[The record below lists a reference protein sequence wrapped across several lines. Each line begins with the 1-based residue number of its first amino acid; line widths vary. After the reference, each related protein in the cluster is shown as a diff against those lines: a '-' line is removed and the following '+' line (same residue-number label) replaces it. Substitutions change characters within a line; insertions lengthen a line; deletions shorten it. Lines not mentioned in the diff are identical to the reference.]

1 VAAVAAAA
9 KADANIAIGR
19 QALAQAQILP
29 FDSATSIFQRGLLK
43 VEGLQRAPGLE
54 AVGVAQQASSILGRP
69 VVKMVHDSFVSAV
82 AFSPDGTRVVS
93 GSLDGT
99 ARVWNAGYVLAG
111 DEVARMPHEGGVC
124 AVALSPD
131 GRWVISGSADGTA
144 RVWEAESGIE
154 RFSLQHTAAVTS
166 VAFSPDG
173 RWIVT
178 GSDDGTARVWAWQPQ
193 DVITLLCARLPR
205 NFTKSEWQQF
215 FGDVP
220 YHPTCENLP
229 AGK

>member
-1 VAAVAAAA
+1 VEREAQRLRELQAAQQLARTQRQRSLVLSVGLLIAIVLGLLSFIFYRQSNANLDTTRAANTQVAAVAAAA

-82 AFSPDGTRVVS
+82 AFSPDG
-93 GSLDGT
+93 
-99 ARVWNAGYVLAG
+99 
-111 DEVARMPHEGGVC
+111 
-124 AVALSPD
+124 
-131 GRWVISGSADGTA
+131 
-144 RVWEAESGIE
+144 
-154 RFSLQHTAAVTS
+154 
-166 VAFSPDG
+166 

-178 GSDDGTARVWAWQPQ
+178 GSDDGTIRVWAWQTQ
-193 DVITLLCARLPR
+193 DVIDLLCARLPR
-205 NFTKSEWQQF
+205 NFTKSERQQF
-215 FGDVP
+215 FGEVP
-220 YHPTCENLP
+220 YRQTCENLP
-229 AGK
+229 EGK